1 MGNRLLVGRD
11 TLSDEHLMGTAA
23 GAMRSR
29 AIRRLEEPARWV
41 PVPLNAVLFTP
52 WSPQLKLPGRP
63 RLQRPA
69 TKGPL
74 KPEHKESEVRNVR
87 EDAG

>member
-23 GAMRSR
+23 GAMRSK

-41 PVPLNAVLFTP
+41 LVPLNAVLFTP

-63 RLQRPA
+63 RLQRPSYEEPIEA
-69 TKGPL
+69 RTQRIRSQKR
-74 KPEHKESEVRNVR
+74 S
-87 EDAG
+87 